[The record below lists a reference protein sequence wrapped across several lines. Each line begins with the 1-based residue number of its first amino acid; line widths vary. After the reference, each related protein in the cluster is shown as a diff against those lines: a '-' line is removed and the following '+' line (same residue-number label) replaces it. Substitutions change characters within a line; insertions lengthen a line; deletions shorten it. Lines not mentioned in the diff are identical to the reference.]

1 MGGNKT
7 HKKPQTCKVLGQAPR
22 SECQGGGTQACVWER
37 RCGGP
42 WGCCDRPGMPGCE
55 LSLLACV
62 CWAVSKPAHGRR
74 FPAPSGPWRGLN
86 LASRQGAGPEPR
98 DSRPYKAATI
108 RARHAPPEACAHT
121 LSCPVPA
128 RLDRARRRPWMS
140 HRTSSTFR
148 AERSFHSSSSSSSS
162 STSSSASRA
171 LPAQDPPMEKAL
183 SMFSDDFGSFMRPH
197 SEPLAFPACPA
208 GPGNIKTL
216 GDAYEFAVDVRDF
229 SPEDIIVTTSNNHIE
244 VRAEKLAADGT
255 VMNTFAHKC
264 QLPEDVDPTSVTS
277 ALREDGSLTIR
288 ARRHPHTEHV
298 QQTFRTEIKI

>member
-1 MGGNKT
+1 
-7 HKKPQTCKVLGQAPR
+7 
-22 SECQGGGTQACVWER
+22 
-37 RCGGP
+37 
-42 WGCCDRPGMPGCE
+42 
-55 LSLLACV
+55 
-62 CWAVSKPAHGRR
+62 
-74 FPAPSGPWRGLN
+74 
-86 LASRQGAGPEPR
+86 
-98 DSRPYKAATI
+98 
-108 RARHAPPEACAHT
+108 
-121 LSCPVPA
+121 
-128 RLDRARRRPWMS
+128 MS

-148 AERSFHSSSSSSSS
+148 AERSFHSSSSSSSSSS

-197 SEPLAFPACPA
+197 SEPLAFPARPGGA
-208 GPGNIKTL
+208 GNIKTL

-244 VRAEKLAADGT
+244 LAADGT

>member
-1 MGGNKT
+1 
-7 HKKPQTCKVLGQAPR
+7 
-22 SECQGGGTQACVWER
+22 
-37 RCGGP
+37 
-42 WGCCDRPGMPGCE
+42 
-55 LSLLACV
+55 
-62 CWAVSKPAHGRR
+62 
-74 FPAPSGPWRGLN
+74 
-86 LASRQGAGPEPR
+86 
-98 DSRPYKAATI
+98 
-108 RARHAPPEACAHT
+108 
-121 LSCPVPA
+121 
-128 RLDRARRRPWMS
+128 MS

-162 STSSSASRA
+162 TSSSASCA

-183 SMFSDDFGSFMRPH
+183 SMFSEDFGNFMRPH
-197 SEPLAFPACPA
+197 SEPLAFPARPG

-229 SPEDIIVTTSNNHIE
+229 SPEDIIVTTSNNQIE
-244 VRAEKLAADGT
+244 LAADGT

>member
-1 MGGNKT
+1 
-7 HKKPQTCKVLGQAPR
+7 
-22 SECQGGGTQACVWER
+22 
-37 RCGGP
+37 
-42 WGCCDRPGMPGCE
+42 
-55 LSLLACV
+55 
-62 CWAVSKPAHGRR
+62 
-74 FPAPSGPWRGLN
+74 
-86 LASRQGAGPEPR
+86 
-98 DSRPYKAATI
+98 
-108 RARHAPPEACAHT
+108 
-121 LSCPVPA
+121 
-128 RLDRARRRPWMS
+128 MS

-162 STSSSASRA
+162 SSSLASRA
-171 LPAQDPPMEKAL
+171 LPAQDAPMEKAL
-183 SMFSDDFGSFMRPH
+183 SMFSEDFGSFMRPH
-197 SEPLAFPACPA
+197 SEPLAFPARPG

-216 GDAYEFAVDVRDF
+216 GDAYEFAVDVSDF

>member
-1 MGGNKT
+1 MGRQVNPHPRGNCQLDREEGTQQRVTAHRKT
-7 HKKPQTCKVLGQAPR
+7 MSHCQVLWEDKDSQCWGHLDWVWAHVSR
-22 SECQGGGTQACVWER
+22 SSQRGLPGGGGIGA
-37 RCGGP
+37 
-42 WGCCDRPGMPGCE
+42 D
-55 LSLLACV
+55 L
-62 CWAVSKPAHGRR
+62 GRK
-74 FPAPSGPWRGLN
+74 GQIWRGQQRPTATWAEQRAWPPLRMAST
-86 LASRQGAGPEPR
+86 LAQC
-98 DSRPYKAATI
+98 K
-108 RARHAPPEACAHT
+108 
-121 LSCPVPA
+121 
-128 RLDRARRRPWMS
+128 
-140 HRTSSTFR
+140 
-148 AERSFHSSSSSSSS
+148 
-162 STSSSASRA
+162 
-171 LPAQDPPMEKAL
+171 DPPMEKAL

-197 SEPLAFPACPA
+197 SEPLAFPARPGGA
-208 GPGNIKTL
+208 GNIKTL

>member
-1 MGGNKT
+1 M
-7 HKKPQTCKVLGQAPR
+7 
-22 SECQGGGTQACVWER
+22 S
-37 RCGGP
+37 
-42 WGCCDRPGMPGCE
+42 GCE
-55 LSLLACV
+55 LSPLGLRVGLSAG
-62 CWAVSKPAHGRR
+62 PAHGRR

-86 LASRQGAGPEPR
+86 LASRQGAGPKPR
-98 DSRPYKAATI
+98 DSRPYKAAAV
-108 RARHAPPEACAHT
+108 RAWHARPEACTHT
-121 LSCPVPA
+121 LSCPALA
-128 RLDRARRRPWMS
+128 RLGRARRRPWMS

-197 SEPLAFPACPA
+197 SEPLAFPAHPTA
-208 GPGNIKTL
+208 RPGGAGNIKTL

>member
-1 MGGNKT
+1 
-7 HKKPQTCKVLGQAPR
+7 
-22 SECQGGGTQACVWER
+22 
-37 RCGGP
+37 
-42 WGCCDRPGMPGCE
+42 
-55 LSLLACV
+55 
-62 CWAVSKPAHGRR
+62 
-74 FPAPSGPWRGLN
+74 
-86 LASRQGAGPEPR
+86 
-98 DSRPYKAATI
+98 
-108 RARHAPPEACAHT
+108 
-121 LSCPVPA
+121 
-128 RLDRARRRPWMS
+128 MS

-148 AERSFHSSSSSSSS
+148 EERSFHSSSSSSAS
-162 STSSSASRA
+162 SSSASRA

-183 SMFSDDFGSFMRPH
+183 SMFSEDFGSFMRPH
-197 SEPLAFPACPA
+197 TEPRAFPAASLTACPG

-216 GDAYEFAVDVRDF
+216 GDAYEFAVDVSDF

>member
-1 MGGNKT
+1 
-7 HKKPQTCKVLGQAPR
+7 
-22 SECQGGGTQACVWER
+22 
-37 RCGGP
+37 
-42 WGCCDRPGMPGCE
+42 
-55 LSLLACV
+55 
-62 CWAVSKPAHGRR
+62 
-74 FPAPSGPWRGLN
+74 
-86 LASRQGAGPEPR
+86 
-98 DSRPYKAATI
+98 
-108 RARHAPPEACAHT
+108 
-121 LSCPVPA
+121 
-128 RLDRARRRPWMS
+128 MS

-162 STSSSASRA
+162 SASHA
-171 LPAQDPPMEKAL
+171 LPAQDPPMDKAL
-183 SMFSDDFGSFMRPH
+183 SMFSEDFSSFMRPH
-197 SEPLAFPACPA
+197 SEPLTFPAPSA
-208 GPGNIKTL
+208 ARSGGPGNIKTL
-216 GDAYEFAVDVRDF
+216 GDAYEFAVDVSDF

>member
-1 MGGNKT
+1 
-7 HKKPQTCKVLGQAPR
+7 
-22 SECQGGGTQACVWER
+22 
-37 RCGGP
+37 
-42 WGCCDRPGMPGCE
+42 
-55 LSLLACV
+55 
-62 CWAVSKPAHGRR
+62 
-74 FPAPSGPWRGLN
+74 
-86 LASRQGAGPEPR
+86 
-98 DSRPYKAATI
+98 
-108 RARHAPPEACAHT
+108 
-121 LSCPVPA
+121 
-128 RLDRARRRPWMS
+128 MS

-162 STSSSASRA
+162 ASCA
-171 LPAQDPPMEKAL
+171 LPAQDPPMEKTL
-183 SMFSDDFGSFMRPH
+183 SMFSEDFGSFMRPH
-197 SEPLAFPACPA
+197 SEPLAFPAR
-208 GPGNIKTL
+208 PGGQGNVKTL

-288 ARRHPHTEHV
+288 ARRQPHTEHV

>member
-1 MGGNKT
+1 
-7 HKKPQTCKVLGQAPR
+7 
-22 SECQGGGTQACVWER
+22 
-37 RCGGP
+37 
-42 WGCCDRPGMPGCE
+42 
-55 LSLLACV
+55 
-62 CWAVSKPAHGRR
+62 
-74 FPAPSGPWRGLN
+74 
-86 LASRQGAGPEPR
+86 
-98 DSRPYKAATI
+98 
-108 RARHAPPEACAHT
+108 
-121 LSCPVPA
+121 
-128 RLDRARRRPWMS
+128 MS

-148 AERSFHSSSSSSSS
+148 EERSFHSSSSSSAS
-162 STSSSASRA
+162 SSSASRA

-183 SMFSDDFGSFMRPH
+183 SMFSEDFGSFMRPH
-197 SEPLAFPACPA
+197 TEPRAFPASLTACPG

-216 GDAYEFAVDVRDF
+216 GDAYEFAVDVSDF

-244 VRAEKLAADGT
+244 LAADGT

>member
-1 MGGNKT
+1 
-7 HKKPQTCKVLGQAPR
+7 
-22 SECQGGGTQACVWER
+22 
-37 RCGGP
+37 
-42 WGCCDRPGMPGCE
+42 
-55 LSLLACV
+55 
-62 CWAVSKPAHGRR
+62 
-74 FPAPSGPWRGLN
+74 
-86 LASRQGAGPEPR
+86 
-98 DSRPYKAATI
+98 
-108 RARHAPPEACAHT
+108 
-121 LSCPVPA
+121 
-128 RLDRARRRPWMS
+128 MS

-162 STSSSASRA
+162 SSASRA

-183 SMFSDDFGSFMRPH
+183 SMFSEDFGSFMRPH
-197 SEPLAFPACPA
+197 SEPLTFPAHSG

-216 GDAYEFAVDVRDF
+216 GDAYEFAVDVSDF

-244 VRAEKLAADGT
+244 LAADGT

-277 ALREDGSLTIR
+277 ALREDGRLTIR

>member
-1 MGGNKT
+1 
-7 HKKPQTCKVLGQAPR
+7 
-22 SECQGGGTQACVWER
+22 
-37 RCGGP
+37 
-42 WGCCDRPGMPGCE
+42 
-55 LSLLACV
+55 
-62 CWAVSKPAHGRR
+62 
-74 FPAPSGPWRGLN
+74 
-86 LASRQGAGPEPR
+86 
-98 DSRPYKAATI
+98 
-108 RARHAPPEACAHT
+108 
-121 LSCPVPA
+121 
-128 RLDRARRRPWMS
+128 MS
-140 HRTSSTFR
+140 HRTSSSFR

-162 STSSSASRA
+162 SSSAASRA

-183 SMFSDDFGSFMRPH
+183 SMFSEDFSSFMRPH
-197 SEPLAFPACPA
+197 AEPLAFPARPG

-216 GDAYEFAVDVRDF
+216 GDTYEFAVDVRDF

-244 VRAEKLAADGT
+244 LAADGT

>member
-1 MGGNKT
+1 
-7 HKKPQTCKVLGQAPR
+7 
-22 SECQGGGTQACVWER
+22 
-37 RCGGP
+37 
-42 WGCCDRPGMPGCE
+42 
-55 LSLLACV
+55 
-62 CWAVSKPAHGRR
+62 
-74 FPAPSGPWRGLN
+74 
-86 LASRQGAGPEPR
+86 
-98 DSRPYKAATI
+98 
-108 RARHAPPEACAHT
+108 
-121 LSCPVPA
+121 
-128 RLDRARRRPWMS
+128 MS

-171 LPAQDPPMEKAL
+171 LPAQDPPMEKTL

-197 SEPLAFPACPA
+197 SEPLAFPARPG